1 MLNEDLLMSNIDMD
15 SVGKNVRP
23 DYDLK
28 IVTVCPSA

>member
-1 MLNEDLLMSNIDMD
+1 MLNEGLLMSNIDMG

-28 IVTVCPSA
+28 LVTVCPSA